1 MIKAAGRYG
10 NSYRGTIACSGIA
23 LSRIG
28 RMPAS
33 KRKKNARQSQIAGF
47 QRHSALS
54 SMTDYRK
61 STASTAPWLAK
72 NRLFVD
78 HHTRI

>member
-1 MIKAAGRYG
+1 META
-10 NSYRGTIACSGIA
+10 IAA
-23 LSRIG
+23 LS
-28 RMPAS
+28 PVQAS
-33 KRKKNARQSQIAGF
+33 PYLESAGCPLQKKTRKKTPDSQIAGF

-72 NRLFVD
+72 TGLF
-78 HHTRI
+78 